1 MLDSLIHGIDR
12 GIRALSETFYG
23 PVGSYC
29 KLETVDRD
37 ALVADD
43 GSLITVLRL
52 EGALQQVGV
61 EEYATIVRGLTE
73 KLQSTLSRPGHSI
86 QIVFEYDP
94 EASGAR
100 VREMLLPSRRTAQN
114 LGLHIGPLL
123 ENWGQALERYCTH
136 EVCWLVLWTRPGVMS
151 EGLRK
156 TALKERLASM
166 RKAPMQPGCQQ
177 VSAAIAALHDAHN
190 GFVTGVLDA
199 FRQEELLLYPLTP
212 HEALRDIRMCI
223 DPEFTGRDWQARIPG
238 DPLAL
243 GLPDPQYEGGAS
255 AAAILHNVIYPDFKT
270 QLWPREGHMLS
281 RSAIQVGDRVYGPLI
296 MTLMPQTPKPFQE
309 FFRVLARRDERMPYR
324 VSFLLEPGGL
334 NMGIKPLLSAILGF
348 ASSDNKRFNNAVS
361 ALTALDLEGVCC
373 VKFRICFCTWAV
385 IGARTGEV
393 RGTRTEKEAHM
404 LLRRRMA
411 ELAKAIQGWGT
422 TDVSEAVGD
431 PLLGLAATVPAM
443 MPSSPAPVAAAPL
456 QDAIGMLPLRSA
468 SPWKEGSLLLRT
480 QDGKLFPFAP
490 NSSEQA
496 SWIDLGVAPMGG
508 GKSVFLNALNF
519 AFVTQAGLSR
529 LPWVSIIDVGPSSSG
544 LITLLK
550 ENLPEG
556 KKHLAAYH
564 RLRMTEEYCVNPF
577 DTPLG
582 CRYPLPSHQTFL
594 ANLLTLLC
602 TPLDS
607 TPFDKD
613 VPALVRQAIEL
624 AYEELSDKHNPRLYH
639 SNVLPELHALLL
651 REAIPLNTS
660 PTWWEVVDAL
670 FDRGFVHEAIQAQ
683 RYAVPLLGDITTQ
696 INQNQGIINGY
707 EKKTR
712 SEAWRSIIAAI
723 SAYAVLKEPTRFDLG
738 DAQIVSLDLDEV
750 ATHGGPGANRQ
761 SAVMYMLARHVLGA
775 RFFLMPDDV
784 KLMPERYQDYHAE
797 RIEAIR
803 EDPKRL
809 CYDEAHRV
817 TKNSSVSG
825 QLLADMTT
833 MARESRKWN
842 LSIGLYTQSID
853 DIPDII
859 IELASTMLILGAGTE
874 HSIAN
879 LTKRF
884 SLNGA
889 CRYALGHLGKPGP
902 AGSNLVALFRTGAG
916 MSQLVLSLTIGGQA
930 LWAFSTTTEDVAIR
944 NHLYKR
950 MEPSEALRRLAAR
963 FPGGSAKAEVERRRR
978 RVTDQSEVGD
988 VLVNVIQEIVNEI
1001 ANTPQ
1006 TVRTS

>member
-1 MLDSLIHGIDR
+1 MLDSLVHGIDR

-29 KLETVDRD
+29 MLETVDRG

-43 GSLITVLRL
+43 GSLLSVLRL
-52 EGALQQVGV
+52 EGALKQVGV
-61 EEYATIVRGLTE
+61 EEYTTIVNGLTE

-94 EASGAR
+94 EASGER
-100 VREMLLPSRRTAQN
+100 IREMLLPSRRTAQN

-123 ENWGQALERYCTH
+123 ENWGTALQRYCSH
-136 EVCWLVLWTRPGVMS
+136 EACWLVLWTRPGVLS
-151 EGLRK
+151 ETLRK
-156 TALKERLASM
+156 NAVKERIASIS
-166 RKAPMQPGCQQ
+166 KAPMQPGCQQ

-199 FRQEELLLYPLTP
+199 FRQAELLVYPLTP
-212 HEALRDIRMCI
+212 HEALHDIRVCI
-223 DPEFTGRDWQARIPG
+223 DPEFTGREWQARIPG
-238 DPLAL
+238 DPLPL
-243 GLPDPQYEGGAS
+243 RLPDPD
-255 AAAILHNVIYPDFKT
+255 AAPPAMLHNVIYPDFKT
-270 QLWPREGHMLS
+270 QLWPREGHLLS
-281 RSAIQVGDRVYGPLI
+281 RSAIKVGDRVFGPLI

-309 FFRVLARRDERMPYR
+309 FFRVLSRRDERMPYR

-334 NMGIKPLLSAILGF
+334 HMGLKPLLSSILAF
-348 ASSDNKRFNNAVS
+348 ASSDNKRFSNAVT

-373 VKFRICFCTWAV
+373 VKFRICYCTWAT
-385 IGARTGEV
+385 IGSTTG
-393 RGTRTEKEAHM
+393 GQTEKEAHM
-404 LLRRRMA
+404 QLRRRMA
-411 ELAKAIQGWGT
+411 ELTKAIQGWGT

-431 PLLGLAATVPAM
+431 PLLGLTATVPAM
-443 MPSSPAPVAAAPL
+443 MPSSPAPVTAAPL

-496 SWIDLGVAPMGG
+496 AWIDLGVAPMGG

-544 LITLLK
+544 LITLLQ
-550 ENLPEG
+550 ENLPEN

-564 RLRMTEEYCVNPF
+564 RLRMTEDFAINPF

-582 CRYPLPSHQTFL
+582 CRYPLPSHTTFL
-594 ANLLTLLC
+594 VNLLTLLC
-602 TPLDS
+602 TPLEN
-607 TPFDKD
+607 TPPDKD
-613 VPALVRQAIEL
+613 VPGLVRRAIEL
-624 AYEELSDKHNPRLYH
+624 AYEELSDKHQPRLYQ
-639 SNVLPELHALLL
+639 SNVLPELHDLLQ
-651 REAIPLNTS
+651 REDIRLNST

-670 FDRGFVHEAIQAQ
+670 FDRGFVHEALQAQ
-683 RYAVPLLGDITTQ
+683 RYAVPLLGDLTTQ
-696 INQNQGIINGY
+696 INQNQGILNTY
-707 EKKTR
+707 EEKTR
-712 SEAWRSIIAAI
+712 REAWRSILDAI
-723 SAYAVLKEPTRFDLG
+723 TAYAVLKEPTRFDLG

-750 ATHGGPGANRQ
+750 ATRGGPAAERQ

-817 TKNSSVSG
+817 TKNTSVSG
-825 QLLADMTT
+825 QLEADMTT

-859 IELASTMLILGAGTE
+859 TELATTIVILGAGTDK
-874 HSIAN
+874 SIADMGE
-879 LTKRF
+879 RF
-884 SLNGA
+884 GLNGA
-889 CRYALGHLGKPGP
+889 CCHALGHLGKPGP

-916 MSQLVLSLTIGGQA
+916 KSQLVLSLTIGGQA

-950 MEPSEALRRLAAR
+950 MEPAEALRRLAAR
-963 FPGGSAKAEVERRRR
+963 FPGGSAKSEVERRRR
-978 RVTDQSEVGD
+978 QVTDQTGADD
-988 VLVNVIQEIVNEI
+988 VMVNVIQEIVNEI
-1001 ANTPQ
+1001 ANAQSGRPL
-1006 TVRTS
+1006 